1 MDYSID
7 IQKIFTLGTQG
18 LDEKGIDY
26 QELGLEFID
35 SDELVLVALDET
47 LHYNDNID
55 GASLYAPIHAI
66 KALTQFKYE
75 KAFDPIAHLI
85 SQYEDDDYLADALI
99 SYAKVLDRVD
109 NIKSMI
115 TNNSL
120 SELASDTLYK
130 ALHKEELQAEE
141 EARIKAENEAKA
153 NAEKEA
159 RIKAENEAKANA
171 EEEARIKAENEAKA
185 EEIPLEESEPVTIK
199 DVQPVASYGKVGR
212 NEPCPCGSGNKYKKC
227 CMNN

>member
-18 LDEKGIDY
+18 LYEKSMNY
-26 QELGLEFID
+26 QALGLKPID
-35 SDELVLVALDET
+35 SDELVLVALDDT
-47 LHYNDNID
+47 LHYNESID
-55 GASLYAPIHAI
+55 EAYLYAPIHAI
-66 KALTQFKYE
+66 RALTQFE
-75 KAFDPIAHLI
+75 DGTAFDPIAHLI
-85 SQYEDDDYLADALI
+85 SQYEDDDYLADALV

-153 NAEKEA
+153 NAE
-159 RIKAENEAKANA
+159 
-171 EEEARIKAENEAKA
+171 EEARIQAENEAKA
-185 EEIPLEESEPVTIK
+185 EEIPLEESEPATIK
-199 DVQPVASYGKVGR
+199 EVQPVASYGKVGR